1 MRLIWWAGTVLA
13 ISLVS
18 IFLSHQHRLD
28 PIENLSL
35 TATAPIEES
44 LRNVAS
50 PVNDIIDGITDRG
63 GLARENEQLRAE
75 NEALRVQLAEQQN
88 LEQLLDEAARALEVK
103 QSRPE
108 DLLLA
113 ANVIAQDP
121 GGFKRQ
127 IAINRGLSDN
137 VDEGMAVLSENGSL
151 IGTVSR
157 AYQDFAWVR
166 LVTDP
171 DSVVNAQVNLTT
183 IQPLEGTQPQVLTPE
198 TPASPTPTPSPNVL
212 QDPSPTPAPPEQS
225 FVRGVAEGDLR
236 RGIVLDLPSG
246 ATVEQG
252 DLVVTSGLGGNY
264 RRALLIG
271 TIKSV
276 DRQLQSPF
284 TRTTLEPAADLG
296 VLDTVLV
303 LISFRPARLEGP

>member
-13 ISLVS
+13 ISLIS
-18 IFLSHQHRLD
+18 IILSHQHALD

-35 TATAPIEES
+35 TATAPVEES
-44 LRNVAS
+44 LRNLAS

-88 LEQLLDEAARALEVK
+88 LEQLLVEAEQALEVK

-121 GGFKRQ
+121 SGFKRQ

-183 IQPLEGTQPQVLTPE
+183 IQPLEGTQPQVLIPE
-198 TPASPTPTPSPNVL
+198 TPASPTPAPSPNVL
-212 QDPSPTPAPPEQS
+212 EDPSPTPAPPEPS

-236 RGIVLDLPSG
+236 SGIVLDLPSG

-276 DRQLQSPF
+276 DNQLQSPF
-284 TRTTLEPAADLG
+284 TRTTLEPATDLG

>member
-18 IFLSHQHRLD
+18 IFLSHQHTLD

-88 LEQLLDEAARALEVK
+88 IEQLLVEAEQALEVK

-166 LVTDP
+166 LVSDP

-276 DRQLQSPF
+276 DNQLQSPF